1 MYKGYEVHEEV
12 IRDYEFPETAFV
24 LCAPC
29 GCTACE
35 DSVQPGHFACST
47 TPSELRDD
55 ENVFPRLEGNRWFF
69 EYFGPLDAVDSFLE
83 QGVAAQHHINL
94 TRLSRL
100 LAKVRA
106 FVAARLKRR
115 R

>member
-83 QGVAAQHHINL
+83 QGVAAQQGVRPTPLALRLARL
-94 TRLSRL
+94 TARH
-100 LAKVRA
+100 
-106 FVAARLKRR
+106 AARLMFNG
-115 R
+115 